1 MWPFSNKKY
10 RELQEK
16 VDYLTGQLVIVRLD
30 KDEDAKRVNKLI
42 VDLDNRACALHKR
55 IVDLEERASS
65 LDESASDL
73 DAHIGA
79 TSNILTEHIATSVR
93 RMNEISNY
101 QSDHSTGPS
110 HLTSEEASGLKRL
123 LEGERVVDS
132 TIEDLVATD
141 QATDQD
147 LKELR
152 EQVEAVCPRLD
163 SMDSCIDNVG
173 DMNSTLS
180 GRIDLILVSIK
191 TLDEYI
197 KDLKDRD
204 EVNVRS
210 FNDAFASIKH
220 LRSAIDIIDV
230 QLETLGEDNI
240 HLDER
245 LRTVEPAP
253 IVTGAI
259 DTADPV
265 VEEVAE

>member
-30 KDEDAKRVNKLI
+30 KDEDVKRVNKLI
-42 VDLDNRACALHKR
+42 VDLDKRACAFHKR

-79 TSNILTEHIATSVR
+79 TSNTLTKHIATSVN

-101 QSDHSTGPS
+101 QSDHITGPS

-147 LKELR
+147 LKELAKN
-152 EQVEAVCPRLD
+152 VTAITLRLVD
-163 SMDSCIDNVG
+163 
-173 DMNSTLS
+173 
-180 GRIDLILVSIK
+180 
-191 TLDEYI
+191 
-197 KDLKDRD
+197 
-204 EVNVRS
+204 
-210 FNDAFASIKH
+210 
-220 LRSAIDIIDV
+220 
-230 QLETLGEDNI
+230 LETDQ
-240 HLDER
+240 
-245 LRTVEPAP
+245 
-253 IVTGAI
+253 
-259 DTADPV
+259 
-265 VEEVAE
+265 EEVARLKATRESNWKRFLETEARVLKMEQDPNIVLGRVLEGRLADQGVKIDSHSEAIQYLTREVHDQVERSLEPTRKSKAMRRLKTKLILLWGAGLT